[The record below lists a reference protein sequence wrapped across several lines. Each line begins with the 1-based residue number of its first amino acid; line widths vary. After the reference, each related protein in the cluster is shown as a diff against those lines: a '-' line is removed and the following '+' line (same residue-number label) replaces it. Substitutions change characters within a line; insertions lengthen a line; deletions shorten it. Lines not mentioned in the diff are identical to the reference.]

1 MNRGSWVSRGRTAS
15 VLLLALGILFAQ
27 PAAAGP
33 PVVVKLATLA
43 PEGSLW
49 HLISKDMAERWR
61 QASNGQVVVRIFA
74 GGIAG
79 DETDVVRKIRIGQ
92 LHAGAVSA
100 GAFHDIDP
108 AAMALMVP
116 MLYASDAEL
125 DYVRERLAPELEA
138 RMAARGF
145 VVLNWGDAGWVHF
158 FAHKPVVR
166 PEDLKARRLF
176 VWAGD
181 STALD
186 LYRRA
191 GMNAVPLAVTDVLPG
206 LQAGLIDAFDTTPL
220 AALAFQWFAKAPYM
234 TDLPWAPL
242 VGATVIGRATWE
254 RIPADLRPAL
264 LAAAREAAEARREEV
279 RRLDREAVVEMQKY
293 GLRVVAVPPEARDE
307 WRASAEGVY
316 PVIRGKLVAPEYFD
330 LAVRLRDEYRRRQGM
345 AAQEAGQ
352 R

>member
-1 MNRGSWVSRGRTAS
+1 MMGGWRVSMARTAGVVVLSLS
-15 VLLLALGILFAQ
+15 VVAGA
-27 PAAAGP
+27 PAAAAAP
-33 PVVVKLATLA
+33 IVVKLATVA

-49 HLISKDMAERWR
+49 HQIVKDMAERWR
-61 QASNGQVVVRIFA
+61 QASDGQVVVRIFP

-92 LHAGAVSA
+92 LHAAAVTA

-116 MLYASDAEL
+116 MLYDSYAEL
-125 DYVRERLAPELEA
+125 DYVRERLAPELES
-138 RMAARGF
+138 RMAAKGF
-145 VVLNWGDAGWVHF
+145 VVLSLGDAGWVHF

-166 PEDLKARRLF
+166 PDDLKARRLF

-181 STALD
+181 PVALD

-191 GMNAVPLAVTDVLPG
+191 GLNAVPLAVPDVLPG

-220 AALAFQWFAKAPYM
+220 AALAFQWFAKARHM
-234 TDLPWAPL
+234 TNLPWAPL

-264 LAAAREAAEARREEV
+264 LAAAREAAEARREEI
-279 RRLDREAVVEMQKY
+279 RRLDREAVAEMQKY
-293 GLRVVAVPPEARDE
+293 GLRVVPVPAEARAQ
-307 WRASAEGVY
+307 WQASAEGVY
-316 PVIRGKLVAPEYFD
+316 PVIRGKLVPAEYFD
-330 LAVRLRDEYRRRQGM
+330 QAVRLRDDYRRSRLPSTEP
-345 AAQEAGQ
+345 AE
-352 R
+352 RP